1 MEKHLN
7 KSINVTSDTKVKNHI
22 SGGRIVTSE
31 IGVKNYISGG
41 RTSDTIALKN
51 FLYRKAR

>member
-31 IGVKNYISGG
+31 IRVKNHISGG
-41 RTSDTIALKN
+41 RTSDTVALKN

>member
-1 MEKHLN
+1 M
-7 KSINVTSDTKVKNHI
+7 TRDTKVKNHI

-31 IGVKNYISGG
+31 IRVKNHISGG
-41 RTSDTIALKN
+41 RTSDTVALKN

>member
-31 IGVKNYISGG
+31 IRVKNHISGG
-41 RTSDTIALKN
+41 RTSDTVALKK
-51 FLYRKAR
+51 LSI